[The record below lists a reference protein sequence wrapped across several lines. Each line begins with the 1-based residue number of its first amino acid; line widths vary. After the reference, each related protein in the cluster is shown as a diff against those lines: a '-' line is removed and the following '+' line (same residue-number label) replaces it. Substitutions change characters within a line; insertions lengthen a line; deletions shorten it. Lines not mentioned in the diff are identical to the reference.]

1 MRTHREDFVAKSF
14 NSIPLLDS
22 SSLPSAEDW
31 ALLESIN
38 TYADVAGDSQDFEP
52 DPDRFGRL
60 RLTASY
66 DE

>member
-1 MRTHREDFVAKSF
+1 MATHVDEFVRASI
-14 NSIPLLDS
+14 NAIPLLDA

-38 TYADVAGDSQDFEP
+38 ANSDLASDFEP
-52 DPDRFGRL
+52 DLDRFGRF
-60 RLTASY
+60 RLTASF